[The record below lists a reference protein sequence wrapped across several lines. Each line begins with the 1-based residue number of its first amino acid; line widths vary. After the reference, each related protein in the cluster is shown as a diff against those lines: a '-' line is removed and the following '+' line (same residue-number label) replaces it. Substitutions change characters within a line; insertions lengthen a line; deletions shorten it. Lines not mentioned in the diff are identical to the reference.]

1 MALGVSELNKKTST
15 DLLENKQLWDTHDLF
30 RHVMLYNCYTVHDIC
45 ERLPSYHLEGTKV
58 NCFCR
63 KWPQHTAKKA
73 VEFSEKN
80 SLKMIANQHFRIMRV
95 FSTPPVMNPKMQGF
109 SLAFVHSWH
118 FLTSQESWCKATKAV
133 PVRNIVWFKH
143 REAVISLQ
151 LHLILKISATFWTCP
166 YFPNGSWCF
175 VRNFRWTRS

>member
-1 MALGVSELNKKTST
+1 MLDT

-73 VEFSEKN
+73 VEFSEKK
-80 SLKMIANQHFRIMRV
+80 SLKMIANQHFRIIWGYFQLRQ
-95 FSTPPVMNPKMQGF
+95 SWTLRCKGSASP
-109 SLAFVHSWH
+109 FVHSWH

-166 YFPNGSWCF
+166 
-175 VRNFRWTRS
+175 